1 MTIAEKVWTEKF
13 AEMNHGKT
21 RYWEAGSGTPT
32 ILIHGA
38 GWNSGCENWSLA
50 MAPLSQQLRVLAIDC
65 LNWGTGDVLDQE
77 FSFAYLVDHV
87 REFMDVL
94 GIEQANVVGHSMGG
108 WILTLLQL
116 REPRACAAAPST
128 WLAAARRRGRCR
140 TWSSSRCRAPE
151 QIREHYKRMAEASG
165 GGVLDVD
172 ELAAAFIRKRDL
184 PGHPEAFAKVM
195 SHMTNPL
202 TRQRYNTLRR
212 LPHISVP
219 TLVLWGRND
228 AVNALDETGVP
239 TANGIPNAKLIV
251 YDNTG
256 HGVPVEQADRFA
268 SDVLEFLT
276 GVVPGVVD

>member
-1 MTIAEKVWTEKF
+1 MAIAQKVWTEKF
-13 AEMNHGKT
+13 AEMSHGRT

-38 GWNSGCENWSLA
+38 GWNSGCESWALA
-50 MAPLSQQLRVLAIDC
+50 MGPLSQQLRVLAIDC

-108 WILTLLQL
+108 WILSLLSYESPD
-116 REPRACAAAPST
+116 RVRRAVNVAGGGAATRP
-128 WLAAARRRGRCR
+128 LQQMVNFKLPE
-140 TWSSSRCRAPE
+140 PE
-151 QIREHYKRMAEASG
+151 QIREHYTRMAKASNG
-165 GGVLDVD
+165 TLTVD
-172 ELAAAFIRKRDL
+172 ELARPFIEKRDL

-195 SHMTNPL
+195 RHMTNPV

-212 LPHISVP
+212 FPRITVP
-219 TLVLWGRND
+219 TLVIWGRD
-228 AVNALDETGVP
+228 DPVNSLDECGTP
-239 TANGIPNAKLIV
+239 TANGIPNAKLVV

-256 HGVPVEQADRFA
+256 HGVPVEQAERFH
-268 SDVLEFLT
+268 SDVLQFL
-276 GVVPGVVD
+276 GG